1 MQVKMKTPEMA
12 AAMVREGL
20 NNRQLSEL
28 TGLSR
33 STISAIRN
41 GKNCSPETAQK
52 LTAILGDEILEK
64 HKHYNN
70 VERLD

>member
-12 AAMVREGL
+12 AAMAREGL
-20 NNRQLSEL
+20 NIRQLSEL

-52 LTAILGDEILEK
+52 LAAVLGNQILEK
-64 HKHYNN
+64 HKYYNN
-70 VERLD
+70 VEGVD